1 MVAIVLK
8 AFSGLKPIIRPRLL
22 GDTESQ
28 VARNVRLISG
38 SLEPMRASTNLKSTT
53 LSSPK
58 TIYRYGSSATESN
71 YWLEF
76 ANDTDVMRSPI
87 PNDQYDRLYWADG
100 ISAPR
105 YAPNS
110 LVLTGAPYPGASYQ
124 LGIPAPSTK
133 PTYSAYSTVAVY
145 TPVTR
150 DYVLTLFT
158 GDKESAPTA
167 AFSVQAVD
175 GQKVAFTNLT
185 TSNLGDTTITKKR
198 LYRKVSG
205 TFRRVAEIDLATTT
219 YDDLATDASL
229 ASAAT
234 LPSGLTTAISAPTK
248 APAVSAPVATAT
260 PAGISRQYVYTIKS
274 ISISETVGA
283 GESQYTQTNNYAES
297 AASPPATVT
306 ADNTQ
311 TITLSGMVN
320 KNGGTHFRVY
330 RKDVGSPQYQ
340 LVAEIPV
347 SQTSVTDPIAS
358 TVLGAVLAFDGPAGT
373 GPTAA
378 PGALAGQSLAITTVK
393 RIYMLTFA
401 DAAGNQSA
409 KGPSSAVIEVVNG
422 ATQVSISH
430 SETINAGIT
439 KKRLYRQT
447 VTVAN
452 GLIVANDA
460 NWKFVSESS
469 ANATSAIDAAPDSAL
484 TTGLSTTLQNLPPT
498 PSGSPAINATIP
510 AQEVPESRTY
520 VYTYVSAYGE
530 EGPPSDASA
539 VIQVDGTKALTVEL
553 SGPPSGAF
561 NITLKR
567 LYRSSTV
574 GTRAQFQFVAEVPVA
589 TSSYADTV
597 DQAAL
602 GEVLM
607 TDKWVAP
614 PAGLKGLRMMANGA
628 AVGFVGRTLH
638 LSEPNL
644 PHAWPHSYTID
655 DDIVGIA
662 VFGQS
667 VAVLTRSFPYL
678 VQGADPSAM
687 TPTRLEM
694 PQACVSKRSILETGD
709 GVIYASPDGLVSIG
723 SSTSIV
729 TRGILSREQ
738 WQAYAPS
745 SMDLYAYNGRIHCFY
760 ATGADRGELIFD
772 LSGQGAVL
780 TTSNLSTTTAVT
792 AGYFDP
798 RTDVLYLAQGN
809 AIWRFDQGAPL
820 TATWRSKLFRL
831 PHPQNLGVGQVRA
844 ANYPV
849 TLRVYVDGLLKHT
862 QTVTQSDHF
871 SLPAGFR
878 GLDWEFEVDTTS
890 EVSEVILATTAS
902 ELKAA

>member
-8 AFSGLKPIIRPRLL
+8 AFNGLKPIVRPRLL

-28 VARNVRLISG
+28 VAQNVRLISG
-38 SLEPMRASTNLKSTT
+38 SLEPMRASTSLKSTT
-53 LSSPK
+53 LSAPK
-58 TIYRYGSSATESN
+58 TIYRYGSSATETD

-100 ISAPR
+100 VSAPR

-110 LVLTGAPYPGASYQ
+110 LILTGAPFPGASYL

-133 PTYSAYSTVAVY
+133 PAYGAYSEVTVY
-145 TPVTR
+145 TTVTR
-150 DYVLTLFT
+150 EYVMTFFT
-158 GDKESAPTA
+158 GTKESAPTA
-167 AFSVQAVD
+167 VYSVQAVD
-175 GQKVAFTNLT
+175 GQKVAFTKLT
-185 TSNLGDTTITKKR
+185 TDNLGDATITKKR
-198 LYRKVSG
+198 IYRKVSG
-205 TFRRVAEIDLATTT
+205 TFRRVTEIDLATTT
-219 YDDLATDASL
+219 FDDTATDASL
-229 ASAAT
+229 AAAAT
-234 LPSGLTTAISAPTK
+234 LPAGLTTATTSPAK
-248 APAVSAPVATAT
+248 APSVSADEAVVTA
-260 PAGISRQYVYTIKS
+260 AGSSRQYVYTVKA
-274 ISISETVGA
+274 ISRMV
-283 GESQYTQTNNYAES
+283 NNGDGNVTERYAES
-297 AASPPATVT
+297 AASPAATVT
-306 ADNTQ
+306 ADDTQ

-320 KNGGTHFRVY
+320 SNSGTHFRVY
-330 RKDVGSPQYQ
+330 RKDAGSPQYQ

-347 SQTSVTDPIAS
+347 SQSSVTDPIAT
-358 TVLGAVLAFDGPAGT
+358 TVLGSMLDSDGPSATAPG
-373 GPTAA
+373 AA
-378 PGALAGQSLAITTVK
+378 PGALGGQSLATTAVK
-393 RIYMLTFA
+393 RIYMLTYA

-409 KGPSSAVIEVVNG
+409 KGPSSAVIDVVDG
-422 ATQVSISH
+422 ATKVTLSH
-430 SETINAGIT
+430 NETVPAGIT

-447 VTVAN
+447 VTVSN

-469 ANATSAIDAAPDSAL
+469 ASATSAVDTALESAL
-484 TTGLSTTLQNLPPT
+484 TTGLAATLQNLPPT
-498 PSGSPAINATIP
+498 PSGSPSSNATIP
-510 AQEVPESRTY
+510 AKEVPESRTY

-539 VIQVDGTKALTVEL
+539 VIDVDGTKAVNVQLD
-553 SGPPSGAF
+553 GPPAGNY

-574 GTRAQFQFVAEVPVA
+574 GSKAQFQYVTELPVA
-589 TSSYADTV
+589 TSTYADTV

-607 TDKWVAP
+607 TDNWIAP

-628 AVGFVGRTLH
+628 AVGFVGRTVH

-667 VAVLTRSFPYL
+667 VAALTRSFPYL
-678 VQGADPSAM
+678 LQGADPAAM
-687 TPTRLEM
+687 TPTKLEM
-694 PQACVSKRSILETGD
+694 PQACVAKRSILETGD

-723 SSTSIV
+723 NGASVV
-729 TRGILSREQ
+729 TRSALSRDQ

-745 SMDLYAYNGRIHCFY
+745 SMDLYAYNGRVHCFY
-760 ATGADRGELIFD
+760 NTGSVRGELIFD
-772 LSGQGAVL
+772 LSGQGAVF
-780 TTSNLSTTTAVT
+780 TTSTLSAATAVS

-798 RTDVLYLAQGN
+798 RSDTLYLAQGN

-820 TATWRSKLFRL
+820 TATWRSKLYRL

-844 ANYPV
+844 ASYPV
-849 TLRVYVDGLLKHT
+849 TLRVYADGVLKHT
-862 QTVTQSDHF
+862 QTVVQSDHF
-871 SLPAGFR
+871 SLPSGFR
-878 GLDWEFEVDTTS
+878 GLDWEFEIDTTT